1 MLKRRIIRGSTLA
14 LALLLAN
21 LAVSEWAKEHRL
33 RQKEQEVAQAD
44 VLSQNVLEENSTAE
58 NRENRKKAEEREE
71 DFVSKTESYPY
82 LYAKGEVTKQ
92 ELPEKTVFLT
102 FDDGPS
108 RNTKKILD
116 TLKEYS
122 VDATFF
128 VIGENL
134 TEDGV
139 ETVKRALEEGHM
151 LGMHTETHSYEKIY
165 HSVDSFLKDYDK
177 LAARLVELLGEC
189 PAVYR
194 FPGGSYSAYINPIK
208 AELKEEMK
216 RRGFLGYDWNVSGE
230 DSVGT
235 PTAASIKKNI
245 FDTIEGQEQP
255 IILLHD
261 SPCSNLTAEVLPEIL
276 ERLLAE
282 GYTFRT
288 LQYREPYQF
297 PW

>member
-1 MLKRRIIRGSTLA
+1 M
-14 LALLLAN
+14 ALLLAN
-21 LAVSEWAKEHRL
+21 FAVMAEKNHLPAGRE
-33 RQKEQEVAQAD
+33 EEAAQ
-44 VLSQNVLEENSTAE
+44 VGTLSQNVLAENSIQNKE
-58 NRENRKKAEEREE
+58 EKNRE
-71 DFVSKTESYPY
+71 DDTVSKTESYPY
-82 LYAKGEVTKQ
+82 LYAKGTTTEQ
-92 ELPEKTVFLT
+92 ELPEKVVFLT

-108 RNTKKILD
+108 RNTVKILD
-116 TLKEYS
+116 TLEKYN

-134 TEDGV
+134 TEEGV
-139 ETVKRALEEGHM
+139 KVAKRALEEGHM
-151 LGMHTETHSYEKIY
+151 LGLHTETHSYDEIY
-165 HSVDSFLKDYDK
+165 RTVDSFLEDYNK
-177 LAARLVELLGEC
+177 LACRFTEEFGEC
-189 PAVYR
+189 PAIFR

-208 AELKEEMK
+208 ETLKKELE

-245 FDTIEGQEQP
+245 FDSVDGQDQP

-276 ERLLAE
+276 EKLIAD
-282 GYTFRT
+282 GYEFRT
-288 LQYREPYQF
+288 LQYREPYLF

>member
-1 MLKRRIIRGSTLA
+1 MA
-14 LALLLAN
+14 ALLLAN
-21 LAVSEWAKEHRL
+21 LAVIGWKKPEFTEKEDETTQVRT
-33 RQKEQEVAQAD
+33 
-44 VLSQNVLEENSTAE
+44 LSQNVLEENSRDYSGTSGKE
-58 NRENRKKAEEREE
+58 GQRE
-71 DFVSKTESYPY
+71 DDIVSKTEAYPY
-82 LYAKGEVTKQ
+82 LYAKGEVVKQ
-92 ELPEKTVFLT
+92 ELPEKVVFLT

-108 RNTKKILD
+108 RNTVKILD
-116 TLKEYS
+116 TLAKYE

-128 VIGENL
+128 LIGENL

-139 ETVKRALEEGHM
+139 AIAKRALEEGHM
-151 LGMHTETHSYEKIY
+151 LGMHTETHSYDKIY
-165 HSVDSFLKDYDK
+165 RTVDSFLSDYDK
-177 LAARLVELLGEC
+177 LASRFVEEFGEC
-189 PAVYR
+189 PAIFR

-208 AELKEEMK
+208 EDLKKELE

-245 FDTIEGQEQP
+245 FDTIEGQTQP

-276 ERLLAE
+276 EKLIAE
-282 GYTFRT
+282 GYEFRT
-288 LQYREPYQF
+288 LECRESYLF

>member
-1 MLKRRIIRGSTLA
+1 MLA
-14 LALLLAN
+14 LVLAN
-21 LAVSEWAKEHRL
+21 LAVAEWAKENRVK
-33 RQKEQEVAQAD
+33 QKEYEVAQAD
-44 VLSQNVLEENSTAE
+44 VLSQNVLEENTIAE
-58 NRENRKKAEEREE
+58 NRDGKTGAESREE
-71 DFVSKTESYPY
+71 DFVSKTEAYPY
-82 LYAKGEVTKQ
+82 LYAKGEITRQ

-116 TLKEYS
+116 TLKKY
-122 VDATFF
+122 DINATFF

-151 LGMHTETHSYEKIY
+151 LGMHTETHSYEQIY
-165 HSVDSFLKDYDK
+165 HSVDAFLKDYDK
-177 LAARLVELLGEC
+177 LAARFVELFGEC
-189 PAVYR
+189 PGIYR
-194 FPGGSYSAYINPIK
+194 FPGGSYSTYINPIK
-208 AELKEEMK
+208 EELKEEMK
-216 RRGFLGYDWNVSGE
+216 RRGFLGYDWSVSGE

-245 FDTIEGQEQP
+245 FDTIEGQKYP

-261 SPCSNLTAEVLPEIL
+261 SPCSNLTAEVLPEII

-282 GYTFRT
+282 GYTFKT